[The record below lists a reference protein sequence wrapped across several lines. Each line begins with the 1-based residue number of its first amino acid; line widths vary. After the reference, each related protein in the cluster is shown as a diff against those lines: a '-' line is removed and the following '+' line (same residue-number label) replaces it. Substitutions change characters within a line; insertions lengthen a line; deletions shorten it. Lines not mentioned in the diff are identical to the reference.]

1 LAEIVWGSILGAPA
15 EEGNWMEFFLCVVGM
30 VMIFEGVPYF
40 AFPAKMKLW
49 ILKVLEMPDENL
61 RRLGFVL
68 MMIGVGLVYLGKR

>member
-1 LAEIVWGSILGAPA
+1 VSSLGAPA

-49 ILKVLEMPDENL
+49 ILKVIDMPDENL

-68 MMIGVGLVYLGKR
+68 MMIGFGLVYLGKR

>member
-1 LAEIVWGSILGAPA
+1 MKIVRRSSLGSPA

-49 ILKVLEMPDENL
+49 ILKVIDTPDENL

-68 MMIGVGLVYLGKR
+68 MTIGLGLVYLGRR